1 MSSNLDWMKSIV
13 QFVPI
18 GIFQIDGDDRYIFV
32 NPAWE
37 KITGRSIAKT
47 LGQDWWEVIHK
58 DDREKVYYAWSEAE
72 SQNKELNVECQ
83 ITILNGSERW
93 VRLRTNFLFSD
104 QGKTVFGSLEDI
116 TNKKKAD
123 QEKEKLIQ
131 ELKNAIL
138 LSNEAQEES
147 SAKSE
152 FIYRMSHELRTPMHA
167 ILGFS
172 QLLEISKSIKD
183 NCNDSASVVEILK
196 AGKHLLSLINNVLEL
211 SETGSRKINFEA
223 VSLFETV
230 KNSMVSRHLLADSLK
245 INIVNN
251 IQNNNETRV
260 TGDPKLVHQIVDSLL
275 ANSIKYNK
283 EGGTVNINIEPA
295 KDKMICLSVH
305 NTGDPIPEENLE
317 KIFEAFYRLEIHKN
331 QTDGIGL
338 GLALAKKFT
347 ELMGGT
353 ISAQNQDEGCCFYL
367 TLPKSD

>member
-1 MSSNLDWMKSIV
+1 MNAKFDWMKSIV

-18 GIFQIDGDDRYIFV
+18 GVFQVDGDDRYIFV

-37 KITGRSIAKT
+37 RITGWPMAKS
-47 LGQDWWEVIHK
+47 LGQVWWEVIHK
-58 DDREKVYYAWSEAE
+58 DDKEKVYSAWSEAE
-72 SQNKELNVECQ
+72 SQNQELNFECR
-83 ITILNGSERW
+83 IVRLNGSERW

-104 QGKTVFGSLEDI
+104 HGRTVFGSLEDI
-116 TNKKKAD
+116 TNKKKMD
-123 QEKEKLIQ
+123 EEKEKLIQ

-152 FIYRMSHELRTPMHA
+152 FIYRMSHELRTPLHA

-172 QLLEISKSIKD
+172 QLLETSKNIRD
-183 NCNDSASVVEILK
+183 NHNDSASVVEILK
-196 AGKHLLSLINNVLEL
+196 SGKHLLSLINNVLEL
-211 SETGSRKINFEA
+211 SKIGSRKVDFEV
-223 VSLFETV
+223 VSFFETV
-230 KNSMVSRHLLADSLK
+230 KNIMVSLSPLAESSK

-251 IQNNNETRV
+251 IQDNNETRV
-260 TGDPKLVHQIVDSLL
+260 TGDPKLFHQIVDALL
-275 ANSIKYNK
+275 TNSIKYNK
-283 EGGTVNINIEPA
+283 EGGTVSINIEPTE
-295 KDKMICLSVH
+295 DKTICLSVH

-331 QTDGIGL
+331 QTDGMGL
-338 GLALAKKFT
+338 GLSLAKKFS
-347 ELMGGT
+347 ELMGGN

>member
-1 MSSNLDWMKSIV
+1 MSPNLEWMKSIV

-18 GIFQIDGDDRYIFV
+18 GVFQVDGDDRYIFV

-37 KITGRSIAKT
+37 KITGRSLAKS
-47 LGQDWWEVIHK
+47 LGQDWWEVIHQN
-58 DDREKVYYAWSEAE
+58 DREKVYRAWSEAE
-72 SQNKELNVECQ
+72 SLSQELNIECQ
-83 ITILNGSERW
+83 IISLNGSEKW

-104 QGKTVFGSLEDI
+104 TGKTVFGSLEDI
-116 TNKKKAD
+116 TNKKKVD
-123 QEKEKLIQ
+123 EEKEKLIQ

-172 QLLEISKSIKD
+172 QLLETSKSIQD
-183 NCNDSASVVEILK
+183 NSNDSASVVEVLK

-211 SETGSRKINFEA
+211 SEIESRKIGFVV

-230 KNSMVSRHLLADSLK
+230 NNIMVSRHLLADSLK

-251 IQNNNETRV
+251 IQNNHETRV
-260 TGDPKLVHQIVDSLL
+260 TGDPKLIHQIVDALL
-275 ANSIKYNK
+275 TNSIKYNK

-295 KDKMICLSVH
+295 EDKTICLSVH
-305 NTGDPIPEENLE
+305 NTGDPIPEENME

-331 QTDGIGL
+331 QIDGMGL
-338 GLALAKKFT
+338 GLTLAKKFT
-347 ELMGGT
+347 ELMGGA
-353 ISAQNQDEGCCFYL
+353 ISAQNQDKGCCFYL
-367 TLPKSD
+367 TLPKND